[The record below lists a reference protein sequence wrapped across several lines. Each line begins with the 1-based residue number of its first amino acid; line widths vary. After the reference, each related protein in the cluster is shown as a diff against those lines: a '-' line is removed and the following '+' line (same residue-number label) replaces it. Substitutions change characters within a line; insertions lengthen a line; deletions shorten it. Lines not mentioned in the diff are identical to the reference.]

1 MTYPKVAGRQN
12 RGNHLSYR
20 CWALSGCRCSAERSA
35 VRWRREAVSFGTKL
49 PTYAGHFQFWFVF
62 KRFFYLVKTQRL
74 FSRPFAVAL
83 LALSLLS
90 TFARAEPAPAYSP
103 EEPLCKVAT
112 LLLTWHDPVR
122 NRDVPAKIYY
132 PDNARSPR
140 PMIIFSHGLGG
151 SRGGY
156 GYLGEHWAG
165 RGYISVHLQHAGS
178 DDAVWMAAGISAY
191 AALKRAVADPQ
202 NALDRAEDVH
212 FAIDRMLALD
222 HQAGSP
228 FEGLVNEKQ
237 IGMAGHSFGAWT
249 TLAVVGE
256 KTAADHSLADARI
269 KAAIAMSPPVPGG
282 AEQAKGQFT
291 GIAVPVFHMTGTR
304 DDSPIGE
311 TKAADRR
318 IPYDQSVTPG
328 SCLLILDGADHMTFS
343 GHILGAFRREDAHY
357 QALILAGSI
366 TFWDATLRG
375 DPAARAWLYN
385 GDFAALLGRQGTFE
399 SR

>member
-1 MTYPKVAGRQN
+1 
-12 RGNHLSYR
+12 
-20 CWALSGCRCSAERSA
+20 
-35 VRWRREAVSFGTKL
+35 VRTK
-49 PTYAGHFQFWFVF
+49 
-62 KRFFYLVKTQRL
+62 RL
-74 FSRPFAVAL
+74 FAWRLAVAL
-83 LALSLLS
+83 LALPLLS
-90 TFARAEPAPAYSP
+90 TLACAEHAPAYSP
-103 EEPLCKVAT
+103 EKPLCKVAT
-112 LLLTWHDPVR
+112 LLLTWHDSAR
-122 NRDVPAKIYY
+122 DRDVPAKIYF
-132 PDNARSPR
+132 PANARSPC

-151 SRGGY
+151 NRGGY

-178 DDAVWMAAGISAY
+178 DDAVWIAAGINAY

-202 NALDRAEDVH
+202 NALDRAEDVP
-212 FAIDRMLALD
+212 FAIDRMLALN

-249 TLAVVGE
+249 TLALVGE
-256 KTAADHSLADARI
+256 KTAADHSLADPRI

-282 AEQAKGQFT
+282 AEKAKGQFS
-291 GIAVPVFHMTGTR
+291 GIGVPVFHMTGTR

-318 IPYDQSVTPG
+318 IPYDQAATAG
-328 SCLLILDGADHMTFS
+328 SCLLVLDGADHMTFS

-357 QALILAGSI
+357 QTFILAGSI
-366 TFWDATLRG
+366 AFWDATLRG
-375 DPAARAWLYN
+375 DPAARAWLYD
-385 GDFAALLGRQGTFE
+385 GSFAALLGRQGTFE